1 MKKRNI
7 SILVLAGLSLVFAA
21 SAGAQETWIIDI
33 LGNPARYWNTTVT
46 IVGQVQAVIPNP
58 AGTTRGTYTILDES
72 CPNVL
77 TVRTNDLPPISRNFR
92 VTGVIIQDPAQANV
106 PLMKELSRT
115 SPGMSK
121 TTLYILIG
129 AGAAF
134 LFLLI
139 IFITL
144 LTKPKKQAVAEAT
157 IRPAPRPAAP
167 AVDPSRTTRIPPPP
181 AAPAVPASAAGGKT
195 QVYISLGADIIVDK
209 GPDKGKEFPLHQ
221 QVTTIGR
228 AGTRK
233 NDIELND
240 ETVSKEQASVYYDSA
255 KKEFSIANESATNPT
270 RLNGAQVIS
279 PVAVQDG
286 ALIEVGRTVL
296 LFKKS

>member
-1 MKKRNI
+1 MMRKRTL
-7 SILVLAGLSLVFAA
+7 SVLALVGLSLVFAA
-21 SAGAQETWIIDI
+21 SAAAQETWIIDI

-46 IVGQVQAVIPNP
+46 IVGQVQAVAPNP
-58 AGTTRGTYTILDES
+58 AGTTRGVYTILDES
-72 CPNVL
+72 CPNPL
-77 TVRTNDLPPISRNFR
+77 TIRTNDLPPVSRNFR

-106 PLMKELSRT
+106 PIMKELSRT

-121 TTLYILIG
+121 TTLYLLIG

-134 LFLLI
+134 VFLLI

-144 LTKPKKQAVAEAT
+144 LTKPKKQAASEAT

-167 AVDPSRTTRIPPPP
+167 AADPSKTTRIPVPT
-181 AAPAVPASAAGGKT
+181 AAPAPTGGGKT

-221 QVTTIGR
+221 PVTTIGR
-228 AGTRK
+228 PGTRR

-240 ETVSKEQASVYYDSA
+240 ETVSKEQAAIYYDNT
-255 KKEFSIANESATNPT
+255 KKEFSLANESATNPT
-270 RLNGAQVIS
+270 RLNGIPIS
-279 PVAVQDG
+279 GPTIIQNG